1 MENQQIAQ
9 EKSVIAF
16 ARSAKAASGILAR
29 LTDSEKNAAL
39 GLMAERI
46 KERTSE
52 ILRRVREEGAT
63 FDVTYRGRVV
73 ARLAPAQQ
81 TKDEIAESLLLLDE
95 LEQIGVEI
103 SKHLEGPVDAV
114 EIVRD
119 VRRDL

>member
-1 MENQQIAQ
+1 MQAI
-9 EKSVIAF
+9 
-16 ARSAKAASGILAR
+16 GIREL
-29 LTDSEKNAAL
+29 
-39 GLMAERI
+39 
-46 KERTSE
+46 KERASE

-103 SKHLEGPVDAV
+103 SEHLEGPVDAV